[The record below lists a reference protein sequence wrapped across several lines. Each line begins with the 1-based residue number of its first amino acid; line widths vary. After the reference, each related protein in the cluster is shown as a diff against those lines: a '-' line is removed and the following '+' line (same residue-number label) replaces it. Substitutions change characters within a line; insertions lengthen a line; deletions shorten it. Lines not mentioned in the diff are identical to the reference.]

1 VGEENK
7 FGKYCIQGAIQGKK
21 YGEQFFDNIEKLKL
35 INDYEWMRNEFNK
48 FFR

>member
-1 VGEENK
+1 VGK
-7 FGKYCIQGAIQGKK
+7 GRRFGKQCIAGAIQGEK
-21 YGEQFFDNIEKLKL
+21 YGLLHINDEISLKL